1 MRARSLSLQQ
11 LQDQEVVPNEG
22 ECMIG
27 KVRRSD
33 RRAGALA
40 YVLDTRPLPS
50 GFRRSSLSTCGRRVV
65 RTGGRV
71 GGAGALAYV
80 RDTRPPLV
88 LGIPQVFDATEED
101 CPQNIRIFINAV
113 GLLMSNVLG
122 ASQSVK

>member
-1 MRARSLSLQQ
+1 MSHARLLRARSLSLQQ

-33 RRAGALA
+33 RR
-40 YVLDTRPLPS
+40 
-50 GFRRSSLSTCGRRVV
+50 
-65 RTGGRV
+65 
-71 GGAGALAYV
+71 AGALAYV

>member
-1 MRARSLSLQQ
+1 MFNANKRFACARTSTWSTT
-11 LQDQEVVPNEG
+11 
-22 ECMIG
+22 
-27 KVRRSD
+27 SD
-33 RRAGALA
+33 
-40 YVLDTRPLPS
+40 LP
-50 GFRRSSLSTCGRRVV
+50 
-65 RTGGRV
+65 RTDWGRV